1 MRRLWFVLLISS
13 VAILLRDAV
22 AADSPT
28 VHRAHAIAMHGQ
40 PKYGADFPHF
50 DYVNP
55 QALKGG
61 TIVFG
66 ASGSFDSLNPFTLKG
81 RAAAGVGNLFETLTT
96 RSFDEA
102 FTEYGLLAETIE
114 WPKDRSWVAFTLR
127 PQARWHDGQP
137 VTVEDVIWSFDTLKT
152 QGHPFYRSYYANVE
166 QATKV
171 GDRTVKFTFSGP
183 PNPELP
189 LIMGQLP
196 VLPKHYWQGRDFT
209 ATTLDPPL
217 GSGPYKIA
225 TLDPGRSIT
234 YERDPQYWGKDLPV
248 NVGQHNFGTIRHDY
262 YNDRAVERE
271 AFKAGAMDF
280 FQENVAK
287 EWATS
292 YNVPAVHQGLIIKRE
307 IPHENPQ
314 GMQAFAFNTR
324 REIFQDRRVRQ
335 ALSYAFDFEWSN
347 QNLFYNAY
355 TRTRSYFANSEL
367 ASSGLPSQAELA
379 VLTPLRGQIPDEVF
393 TTAYAPPTTDG
404 SGNIRGNLR
413 TALQLLNSAGWSV
426 RNGQLTH
433 AQSGAVMRFEILL
446 VSPSFE
452 RVVLP
457 FAKNLERLG
466 IEAQVRTVDT
476 AQYQQRLDTYDF
488 DMIVASWGQSL
499 SPGNE
504 QRDFWGSQAATTDG
518 TRNYVGIRNPAID
531 ALIDRVISAPDRDSL
546 IHRTRALDRVL
557 LWNHYVI
564 PHWHISMY
572 RVAYWDKFR
581 APETPPKYSLGLD
594 TWWIDP
600 ALEARLAERK
610 RSMQ

>member
-1 MRRLWFVLLISS
+1 MRHLGLVLLISS
-13 VAILLRDAV
+13 VVMLLQYAV

-28 VHRAHAIAMHGQ
+28 VHRAHAIAMHGE

-114 WPKDRSWVAFTLR
+114 WPADRSWVAFTLR
-127 PQARWHDGQP
+127 PQARWHDGKP

-171 GDRTVKFTFSGP
+171 GDRAVKFTFSGP

-189 LIMGQLP
+189 LIVGQLP
-196 VLPKHYWQGRDFT
+196 VLPKHYWQDRDFT
-209 ATTLDPPL
+209 ATTLNPPI
-217 GSGPYKIA
+217 GSGPYKIS

-234 YERDPQYWGKDLPV
+234 YERNPQYWGQDLPV

-292 YNVPAVHQGLIIKRE
+292 YNVPAVHQGLMIKRE

-324 REIFQDRRVRQ
+324 REIFQDPRVRL

-393 TTAYAPPTTDG
+393 TKAYAPPTTDG
-404 SGNIRGNLR
+404 SGNIRANLR
-413 TALQLLNSAGWSV
+413 AALQLLNSAGWSV

-433 AQSGAVMRFEILL
+433 AQSGTVMRFEILL

-457 FAKNLERLG
+457 FTKNLERLG

-531 ALIDRVISAPDRDSL
+531 VLIDRVISAPDRDSL
-546 IHRTRALDRVL
+546 IHHTRALDRVL
-557 LWNHYVI
+557 LWHHYVI

-610 RSMQ
+610 RGLQ

>member
-1 MRRLWFVLLISS
+1 MLLQY
-13 VAILLRDAV
+13 AV

-28 VHRAHAIAMHGQ
+28 MHRAHAIAMHGQ

-66 ASGSFDSLNPFTLKG
+66 ASGGFDSLNPFTLKG
-81 RAAAGVGNLFETLTT
+81 RAAAGIGNLFETLTT

-114 WPKDRSWVAFTLR
+114 WPADRSWVAFTLR
-127 PQARWHDGQP
+127 PQARWHDGKP

-166 QATKV
+166 KATKV
-171 GDRTVKFTFSGP
+171 GDRAVKFTFSGP

-196 VLPKHYWQGRDFT
+196 VLPKHYWQDRDFT
-209 ATTLDPPL
+209 ATTLAPPI

-292 YNVPAVHQGLIIKRE
+292 YNVPAVQQELIIKRE

-314 GMQAFAFNTR
+314 GMQSFAFNTR
-324 REIFQDRRVRQ
+324 REMFQDRRVRL
-335 ALSYAFDFEWSN
+335 ALIYAFDFEWSN
-347 QNLFYNAY
+347 QNLFYKAY

-379 VLTPLRGQIPDEVF
+379 VLTSLRGQIPDEVF
-393 TTAYAPPTTDG
+393 TQAYAPPTTDG
-404 SGNIRGNLR
+404 SGNIRANLR
-413 TALQLLNSAGWSV
+413 AAQQLLNSAGWSV

-433 AQSGAVMRFEILL
+433 VQSGTVMRFEILL

-457 FAKNLERLG
+457 FTKNLERLG

-504 QRDFWGSQAATTDG
+504 QRDFGGSQAATTDG
-518 TRNYVGIRNPAID
+518 TRNYVGIRDPAID
-531 ALIDRVISAPDRDSL
+531 ALIDLVISAPDRDSL

-581 APETPPKYSLGLD
+581 APETPPRYSLGLD

-600 ALEARLAERK
+600 ALEASLAERK
-610 RSMQ
+610 RGM

>member
-1 MRRLWFVLLISS
+1 MRHLWFVLLISS
-13 VAILLRDAV
+13 VAMLLQYAV

-28 VHRAHAIAMHGQ
+28 MHRAHAIAMHGQ

-66 ASGSFDSLNPFTLKG
+66 ASGGFDSLNPFTLKG
-81 RAAAGVGNLFETLTT
+81 RAAAGIGNLFETLTT

-114 WPKDRSWVAFTLR
+114 WPADRSWVAFTLR
-127 PQARWHDGQP
+127 PQARWHDGKP

-166 QATKV
+166 KATKV
-171 GDRTVKFTFSGP
+171 GDRAVKFTFSGP

-196 VLPKHYWQGRDFT
+196 VLPKHYWQDRDFT
-209 ATTLDPPL
+209 ATTLAPPI

-292 YNVPAVHQGLIIKRE
+292 YNVPAVQQELIIKRE

-314 GMQAFAFNTR
+314 GMQSFAFNTR
-324 REIFQDRRVRQ
+324 REMFQDRRVRL

-347 QNLFYNAY
+347 QNLFYKAY

-379 VLTPLRGQIPDEVF
+379 VLTSLRGQIPDEVF
-393 TTAYAPPTTDG
+393 TQAYAPPTTDG
-404 SGNIRGNLR
+404 SGNIRANLR
-413 TALQLLNSAGWSV
+413 AAQQLLNSAGWSV

-433 AQSGAVMRFEILL
+433 VQSGTVMRFEILL

-457 FAKNLERLG
+457 FTKNLERLG

-518 TRNYVGIRNPAID
+518 TRNYVGIRDPAID
-531 ALIDRVISAPDRDSL
+531 ALIDLVISAPDRDSL

-581 APETPPKYSLGLD
+581 APETPPRYSLGLD

-600 ALEARLAERK
+600 ALEASLAERK
-610 RSMQ
+610 RGM

>member
-1 MRRLWFVLLISS
+1 
-13 VAILLRDAV
+13 
-22 AADSPT
+22 
-28 VHRAHAIAMHGQ
+28 
-40 PKYGADFPHF
+40 
-50 DYVNP
+50 
-55 QALKGG
+55 
-61 TIVFG
+61 
-66 ASGSFDSLNPFTLKG
+66 
-81 RAAAGVGNLFETLTT
+81 
-96 RSFDEA
+96 
-102 FTEYGLLAETIE
+102 LAETIE
-114 WPKDRSWVAFTLR
+114 WPADRSWVAFTLR
-127 PQARWHDGQP
+127 PQARWHDGKP

-166 QATKV
+166 KATKV
-171 GDRTVKFTFSGP
+171 GDRAVKFTFSGP

-196 VLPKHYWQGRDFT
+196 VLPKHSWQDRDFT
-209 ATTLDPPL
+209 ATTLAPPL

-324 REIFQDRRVRQ
+324 REIFQDPRVRL

-347 QNLFYNAY
+347 QNLFYKAY

-379 VLTPLRGQIPDEVF
+379 VLTSLRGQIPDEVF
-393 TTAYAPPTTDG
+393 TQAYAPPTTDG
-404 SGNIRGNLR
+404 SGNIRANLR
-413 TALQLLNSAGWSV
+413 AAQQLLNSAGWSV

-433 AQSGAVMRFEILL
+433 VQSGTVMRFEILL

-457 FAKNLERLG
+457 FTKNLERLG

-518 TRNYVGIRNPAID
+518 TRNYVGIRDPAID
-531 ALIDRVISAPDRDSL
+531 ALIDLVISAPDRDSL

-581 APETPPKYSLGLD
+581 APETPPRYSLGLD

-600 ALEARLAERK
+600 ALEASLAERK
-610 RSMQ
+610 RGM

>member
-13 VAILLRDAV
+13 VAMLLRYAV

-55 QALKGG
+55 QALQGG

-81 RAAAGVGNLFETLTT
+81 RAAAGIGNLFETLTT

-114 WPKDRSWVAFTLR
+114 WPADRSWVAFTLR

-152 QGHPFYRSYYANVE
+152 QGHPFYRSYYANVA

-171 GDRTVKFTFSGP
+171 DDRTVKFTFSGP

-196 VLPKHYWQGRDFT
+196 VLPKHYWQDRDFT
-209 ATTLDPPL
+209 ATTLDPPI
-217 GSGPYKIA
+217 GSGPYKIT
-225 TLDPGRSIT
+225 TLDPGRSIA

-324 REIFQDRRVRQ
+324 REIFQDRRVRL
-335 ALSYAFDFEWSN
+335 ALSYAFDFEWTN
-347 QNLFYNAY
+347 QNLFYKAY

-367 ASSGLPSQAELA
+367 ASGGLPSQAELA

-393 TTAYAPPTTDG
+393 TQAYAPPTTDG
-404 SGNIRGNLR
+404 SGNIRTNLR

-426 RNGQLTH
+426 RNSQLTH
-433 AQSGAVMRFEILL
+433 APSGTVMRFEILL

-504 QRDFWGSQAATTDG
+504 QRDFWGSQAATTEG
-518 TRNYVGIRNPAID
+518 TRNYVGIRDSAVD
-531 ALIDRVISAPDRDSL
+531 ALIDRVISSPDRNSL
-546 IHRTRALDRVL
+546 IHHTRALDRVL

-572 RVAYWDKFR
+572 RVVYWDKFR
-581 APETPPKYSLGLD
+581 APETPPRYSLGLD

-600 ALEARLAERK
+600 ALEASLAERK
-610 RSMQ
+610 RGVQ

>member
-1 MRRLWFVLLISS
+1 MLLQY
-13 VAILLRDAV
+13 AV

-28 VHRAHAIAMHGQ
+28 MHRAHAIAMHGQ

-66 ASGSFDSLNPFTLKG
+66 ASGGFDSLNPFTLKG
-81 RAAAGVGNLFETLTT
+81 RAAAGIGNLFETLTT

-114 WPKDRSWVAFTLR
+114 WPADRSWVAFTLR
-127 PQARWHDGQP
+127 PQARWHDGKP

-166 QATKV
+166 KATKV
-171 GDRTVKFTFSGP
+171 GDRAVKFTFSGP

-196 VLPKHYWQGRDFT
+196 VLPKHYWQDRDFT
-209 ATTLDPPL
+209 ATTLAPPI

-292 YNVPAVHQGLIIKRE
+292 YNVPAVQQELIIKRE

-314 GMQAFAFNTR
+314 GMQSFAFNTR
-324 REIFQDRRVRQ
+324 REMFQDRRVRL

-347 QNLFYNAY
+347 QNLFYKAY

-379 VLTPLRGQIPDEVF
+379 VLTSLRGQIPDEVF
-393 TTAYAPPTTDG
+393 TQTYAPPSTDG
-404 SGNIRGNLR
+404 SGNIRANLR
-413 TALQLLNSAGWSV
+413 AAQQLLNSAGWSV

-433 AQSGAVMRFEILL
+433 VQSGTVMRFEILL

-457 FAKNLERLG
+457 FTKNLERLG

-518 TRNYVGIRNPAID
+518 TRNYVGIRDPAID
-531 ALIDRVISAPDRDSL
+531 ALIDLVISAPDRDSL

-581 APETPPKYSLGLD
+581 APETPPRYSLGLD

-600 ALEARLAERK
+600 ALEASLAERK
-610 RSMQ
+610 RGM

>member
-1 MRRLWFVLLISS
+1 M
-13 VAILLRDAV
+13 
-22 AADSPT
+22 
-28 VHRAHAIAMHGQ
+28 HRAHAIAMHGQ

-66 ASGSFDSLNPFTLKG
+66 ASGGFDSLNPFTLKG
-81 RAAAGVGNLFETLTT
+81 RAAAGIGNLFETLTT

-114 WPKDRSWVAFTLR
+114 WPADRSWVAFTLR
-127 PQARWHDGQP
+127 PQARWHDGKP

-166 QATKV
+166 KATKV
-171 GDRTVKFTFSGP
+171 GDRAVKFTFSGP

-196 VLPKHYWQGRDFT
+196 VLPKHYWQDRDFT
-209 ATTLDPPL
+209 ATTLAPPI

-292 YNVPAVHQGLIIKRE
+292 YNVPAVQQELIIKRE

-314 GMQAFAFNTR
+314 GMQSFAFNTR
-324 REIFQDRRVRQ
+324 REMFQDRRVRL

-347 QNLFYNAY
+347 QNLFYKAY

-379 VLTPLRGQIPDEVF
+379 VLTSLRGQIPDEVF
-393 TTAYAPPTTDG
+393 TQAYAPPTTDG
-404 SGNIRGNLR
+404 SGNIRANLR
-413 TALQLLNSAGWSV
+413 AAQQLLNSAGWSV

-433 AQSGAVMRFEILL
+433 VQSGTVMRFEILL

-457 FAKNLERLG
+457 FTKNLERLG

-518 TRNYVGIRNPAID
+518 TRNYVGIRDPAID
-531 ALIDRVISAPDRDSL
+531 ALIDLVISAPDRDSL

-581 APETPPKYSLGLD
+581 APETPPRYSLGLD

-600 ALEARLAERK
+600 ALEASLAERK
-610 RSMQ
+610 RGM

>member
-1 MRRLWFVLLISS
+1 M
-13 VAILLRDAV
+13 
-22 AADSPT
+22 
-28 VHRAHAIAMHGQ
+28 HRAHAIAMHGQ
-40 PKYGADFPHF
+40 PKYGVDFPHF

-55 QALKGG
+55 QALKGS

-66 ASGSFDSLNPFTLKG
+66 DSGGFDSLNPFTLKG
-81 RAAAGVGNLFETLTT
+81 RAAAGIGNLFETLTT

-114 WPKDRSWVAFTLR
+114 WPADRSWVAFTLR
-127 PQARWHDGQP
+127 PQARWHDGKP

-166 QATKV
+166 KATKV
-171 GDRTVKFTFSGP
+171 GDRAVKFTFSGP

-196 VLPKHYWQGRDFT
+196 VLPKHYWQDRDFT
-209 ATTLDPPL
+209 ATTLAPPI

-292 YNVPAVHQGLIIKRE
+292 YNVPAVQQGLIIKRE

-314 GMQAFAFNTR
+314 GMQSFAFNTR
-324 REIFQDRRVRQ
+324 REMFQDRRVRL

-347 QNLFYNAY
+347 QNLFYKAY

-379 VLTPLRGQIPDEVF
+379 VLTSLRGQIPDEVF
-393 TTAYAPPTTDG
+393 TQAYAPPTTDG
-404 SGNIRGNLR
+404 SGNIRANLR
-413 TALQLLNSAGWSV
+413 AAQQLLNSAGWSV

-433 AQSGAVMRFEILL
+433 VQSGTVMRFEILL

-457 FAKNLERLG
+457 FTKNLERLG

-518 TRNYVGIRNPAID
+518 TRNYVGIRDPAID
-531 ALIDRVISAPDRDSL
+531 ALIDLVISAPDRDSL

-581 APETPPKYSLGLD
+581 APETPPRYSLGLD

-600 ALEARLAERK
+600 ALEASLAERK
-610 RSMQ
+610 RGM

>member
-1 MRRLWFVLLISS
+1 MRHLWFVLLISS
-13 VAILLRDAV
+13 VAMLLQYAV

-28 VHRAHAIAMHGQ
+28 MHRAHAIAMHGQ

-66 ASGSFDSLNPFTLKG
+66 ASGGFDSLNPFTLKG
-81 RAAAGVGNLFETLTT
+81 RAAAGIGNLFETLTT

-114 WPKDRSWVAFTLR
+114 WPADRSWVAFTLR
-127 PQARWHDGQP
+127 PQARWHDGKP

-166 QATKV
+166 KATKV
-171 GDRTVKFTFSGP
+171 GDRAVKFTFSGP

-196 VLPKHYWQGRDFT
+196 VLPKHYWQDRDFT
-209 ATTLDPPL
+209 ATTLAPPI

-314 GMQAFAFNTR
+314 GMQSFAFNTR
-324 REIFQDRRVRQ
+324 REMFQDRRVRL

-347 QNLFYNAY
+347 QNLFYKAY

-379 VLTPLRGQIPDEVF
+379 VLTSLRGQIPDEVF
-393 TTAYAPPTTDG
+393 TQAYAPPTTDG
-404 SGNIRGNLR
+404 SGNIRANLR
-413 TALQLLNSAGWSV
+413 AAQQLLNSAGWSV

-433 AQSGAVMRFEILL
+433 VQSGTVMRFEILL

-457 FAKNLERLG
+457 FTKNLERLG

-518 TRNYVGIRNPAID
+518 TRNYVGIRDPAID
-531 ALIDRVISAPDRDSL
+531 ALIDLVISAPDRDSL

-581 APETPPKYSLGLD
+581 APETPPRYSLGLD

-600 ALEARLAERK
+600 ALEASLAERK
-610 RSMQ
+610 RGM

>member
-13 VAILLRDAV
+13 VAMLLRYAV

-81 RAAAGVGNLFETLTT
+81 RTAAGVGNLFETLTT

-114 WPKDRSWVAFTLR
+114 WPADRSWVAFTLR
-127 PQARWHDGQP
+127 PQARWHDGKP

-152 QGHPFYRSYYANVE
+152 QGHPFYRSYYANVA

-171 GDRTVKFTFSGP
+171 GDRAVKFTFSGP

-196 VLPKHYWQGRDFT
+196 VLPKHYWQGRDFA
-209 ATTLDPPL
+209 ATTLEPPI
-217 GSGPYKIA
+217 GSGPYKIS

-324 REIFQDRRVRQ
+324 REIFQDRRVRL
-335 ALSYAFDFEWSN
+335 ALSYAFDFEWTN
-347 QNLFYNAY
+347 QNLFYKAY

-393 TTAYAPPTTDG
+393 TKAYAPPTTDG
-404 SGNIRGNLR
+404 SGNIRTNLR

-433 AQSGAVMRFEILL
+433 AQSGTVMRFEILL

-504 QRDFWGSQAATTDG
+504 QRDFWGSQAATTEG
-518 TRNYVGIRNPAID
+518 TRNYVGIRDSAVD
-531 ALIDRVISAPDRDSL
+531 ALIDRVISSPDRASL
-546 IHRTRALDRVL
+546 IHHTRALDRVL

-572 RVAYWDKFR
+572 RVVYWDKFR
-581 APETPPKYSLGLD
+581 APETPPRYSLGLD

-600 ALEARLAERK
+600 ALEASLAERK
-610 RSMQ
+610 RDM

>member
-1 MRRLWFVLLISS
+1 MRHLWFVLLISS
-13 VAILLRDAV
+13 VAMLLRYAV

-28 VHRAHAIAMHGQ
+28 VHRAHAIAMHGE

-66 ASGSFDSLNPFTLKG
+66 ASGSFDNLNPFTLKG
-81 RAAAGVGNLFETLTT
+81 RTAAGIGNLFETLTT

-114 WPKDRSWVAFTLR
+114 WPEDRSWVAFTLR
-127 PQARWHDGQP
+127 AQARWHDGQP

-166 QATKV
+166 KATQV
-171 GDRTVKFTFSGP
+171 DDRTVKFTFSGP

-196 VLPKHYWQGRDFT
+196 VLPKHYWQDRDFA

-271 AFKAGAMDF
+271 AFKAGAIDF

-314 GMQAFAFNTR
+314 GMQAFAFNIR
-324 REIFQDRRVRQ
+324 REIFQDPRVRL

-347 QNLFYNAY
+347 QNLFYKAY
-355 TRTRSYFANSEL
+355 ARTRSYFANSEL
-367 ASSGLPSQAELA
+367 ASSGLPGQAELA
-379 VLTPLRGQIPDEVF
+379 VLNPLRGQIPDEVF
-393 TTAYAPPTTDG
+393 TKAYAPPTTDG
-404 SGNIRGNLR
+404 SGNIRANLR

-518 TRNYVGIRNPAID
+518 TRNYVGIRNPAVD

-600 ALEARLAERK
+600 ALEARLAKRK

>member
-13 VAILLRDAV
+13 VAMLLQYAV

-28 VHRAHAIAMHGQ
+28 MHRAHAIAMHGE
-40 PKYGADFPHF
+40 PKYGADFSHF

-81 RAAAGVGNLFETLTT
+81 RTAAGVGNLFETLTT

-114 WPKDRSWVAFTLR
+114 WPADRSWVAFRLR
-127 PQARWHDGQP
+127 PQARWHDGKP

-171 GDRTVKFTFSGP
+171 GDRAVKFTFSGP

-196 VLPKHYWQGRDFT
+196 VLPKHYWQGRDFA
-209 ATTLDPPL
+209 ATTLDPPI
-217 GSGPYKIA
+217 GSGPYKIS

-234 YERDPQYWGKDLPV
+234 YERDRQYWGKDLPV

-292 YNVPAVHQGLIIKRE
+292 YNVPAIQQGLIIKRE

-324 REIFQDRRVRQ
+324 REIFQDRRVRL

-355 TRTRSYFANSEL
+355 TRTHSYFANSEL

-379 VLTPLRGQIPDEVF
+379 VLNPLRGQIPDEVF
-393 TTAYAPPTTDG
+393 TQTYAPPSTDG
-404 SGNIRGNLR
+404 SGNIRPNLR

-433 AQSGAVMRFEILL
+433 AQSGTAMRFEILL

-518 TRNYVGIRNPAID
+518 TRNYVGLRDPAID

-546 IHRTRALDRVL
+546 IHYTRALDRVL

-581 APETPPKYSLGLD
+581 APETPPRYSLGLD

-610 RSMQ
+610 RGMQ